1 MFHSILENLSNGIAE
16 MLYEISEGWF
26 YERVCTKEFII
37 VGFMIGLIYLLLKA
51 SKQIKDKQILL
62 AENIRK
68 STEKSISWH
77 MPQSQICHRL
87 M

>member
-1 MFHSILENLSNGIAE
+1 M
-16 MLYEISEGWF
+16 
-26 YERVCTKEFII
+26 YERVYYCWVYDRADIFT
-37 VGFMIGLIYLLLKA
+37 VQS